1 MGSNERA
8 NRVAAN
14 EASFR
19 EINAT
24 LHEGLSKAEREEGEP
39 VAFVC
44 ECGLASC
51 HSLVRMPIERYQ
63 GARAH
68 PARFVIVPGHEIAD
82 VERVLEHHDTWAI
95 VEKLDRAD
103 VLDIVG
109 APKP

>member
-1 MGSNERA
+1 MASKERA

-14 EASFR
+14 EATFR

-24 LHEGLSKAEREEGEP
+24 LHEGLSKADREKDEP

-44 ECGLASC
+44 ECGDASC
-51 HSLVRMPIERYQ
+51 HALVRMPIERYQ
-63 GARAH
+63 EARSH
-68 PARFVIVPGHEIAD
+68 PEQFVIIPGHEVPD
-82 VERVLEHHDTWAI
+82 VERVLERDETWA
-95 VEKLDRAD
+95 VVAKLDRAD